1 MHRGSFVFVVALAL
15 ASAGPDAVA
24 AEIDVANA
32 AYDAGDFAK
41 AAAIYKDLASRGDPE
56 AQMRM
61 GMLYQ
66 FGQSVERDY
75 AVALQWYEKSAA
87 QGNVDAQ
94 HRLQNLRTRMGV
106 NARRNEDIARD
117 AQAENDGRR
126 SGAVINFSGQVLQGL
141 VPAVGSAA
149 ASAQS
154 RAPQSAA
161 PATRPQVIVPY
172 SAAAGHMTCP
182 PGYHLFMPYGRQ
194 GICQPNVQGSGAPT
208 GTNQSTITG
217 GTQN

>member
-1 MHRGSFVFVVALAL
+1 MHRGWILLVVGLTLAT
-15 ASAGPDAVA
+15 AAPA
-24 AEIDVANA
+24 AEIEAGNA

-41 AAAIYKDLASRGDPE
+41 AAAIYQDLAAQGNPE

-94 HRLQNLRTRMGV
+94 HRLENLRARMGI
-106 NARRNEDIARD
+106 NARRNDDIARD

-126 SGAVINFSGQVLQGL
+126 SGAVMNFTGQVLQGL
-141 VPAVGSAA
+141 GPAVDSAA

-161 PATRPQVIVPY
+161 SARPQTVVPY

-194 GICQPNVQGSGAPT
+194 GICQPNVQGSAPPS

-217 GTQN
+217 GTRN